1 MKNKKK
7 SKDFENLMSRDK
19 ITRDLYASAASKK
32 PGRRFVSGVNE
43 DDMKMAAKHDKEDK
57 GLKGYATG
65 GSVEIS
71 MPGPSGKST
80 MRGMGAATKGGKFKG
95 VF

>member
-1 MKNKKK
+1 MKPTKKE

-32 PGRRFVSGVNE
+32 PGRNISGVNV
-43 DDMKMAAKHDKEDK
+43 DDMKMAAKQSKEDK
-57 GLKGYATG
+57 SLKGYAVG
-65 GSVEIS
+65 GPVETS
-71 MPGPSGKST
+71 MPGRSGPST
-80 MRGMGAATKGGKFKG
+80 MRGMGAATRGGKFKG